1 MYPPWIYIFKL
12 YPHLSLHKPF
22 YTLEI
27 LFKECPVEADIVIGV
42 PDSGTPAALGYSKV
56 SSIPYT
62 LGLIKNNFI

>member
-1 MYPPWIYIFKL
+1 MIDGTSVYNSRFKAG
-12 YPHLSLHKPF
+12 
-22 YTLEI
+22 EI

-62 LGLIKNNFI
+62 LGFIKKNFI